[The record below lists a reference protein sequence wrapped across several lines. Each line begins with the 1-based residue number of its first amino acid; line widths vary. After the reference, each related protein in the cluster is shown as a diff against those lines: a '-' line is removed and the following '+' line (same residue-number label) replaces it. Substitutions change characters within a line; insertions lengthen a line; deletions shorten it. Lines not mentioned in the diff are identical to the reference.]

1 MTIEVK
7 VIEKTAHPQVPSAEI
22 TTFQI
27 YAPRFLLAEINTHRV
42 LSRSA
47 QSSRAVPV
55 ARRIQLVK
63 DDPFIPET
71 FGKNKKGMSAD
82 ENLDDINTQ
91 SARIWW
97 NCSMSAALCSA
108 EALAGLGVHKQLA
121 NRLIEPYAHFYGV
134 ITGTEWDNF
143 WNLRISP
150 AAQPEFRALATEMK
164 REYDATSPRRLR
176 HHLPYRNDYG
186 EDLERAFKVSAA
198 RCARVSYKS
207 FDTGALSL
215 ADDDLRL
222 CDDLTRDG
230 HLSPF
235 DHPARA
241 DTVCYRQVKIMRVQK
256 AHWLMPEQHRQY
268 WGWIPKRVDVERE
281 LGIVCRRSSFEP
293 IGDHNVVDAQ
303 DSA

>member
-7 VIEKTAHPQVPSAEI
+7 IIEKTAHPQVPSAVI
-22 TTFQI
+22 TTFQV
-27 YAPRFLLAEINTHRV
+27 YAPRFLLAEINTHRL

-55 ARRIQLVK
+55 ARRIQMIK
-63 DDPFIPET
+63 DDPFVPES

-82 ENLDDINTQ
+82 EILDDAENIA
-91 SARIWW
+91 ARNWW
-97 NCSMSAALCSA
+97 NISMNAALHSA
-108 EALAGLGVHKQLA
+108 EVLAQIGVHKQQA
-121 NRLIEPYAHFYGV
+121 NRIIEPYAHFYGV

-164 REYDATSPRRLR
+164 REYDATNPRVARF
-176 HHLPYRNDYG
+176 HLPYRNDYG
-186 EDLERAFKVSAA
+186 EDLKHAFEVSAA
-198 RCARVSYKS
+198 RCARVSYKT
-207 FDTGALSL
+207 FDGKVSL
-215 ADDDLRL
+215 ADDDIRL
-222 CDDLTRDG
+222 CQDLMKEG

-241 DTVCYRQVKIMRVQK
+241 DQVCFRQVKVMRVQR

-268 WGWIPKRVDVERE
+268 WGWIPRRVDVERE
-281 LGIVCRRSSFEP
+281 LGIVCRRSSFDP
-293 IGDHNVVDAQ
+293 IGDHNVDTTEDFV
-303 DSA
+303 

>member
-7 VIEKTAHPQVPSAEI
+7 VIEKTAHPQVPSAVI
-22 TTFQI
+22 TTFQV
-27 YAPRFLLAEINTHRV
+27 YAPRFLLAEINTHRL

-55 ARRIQLVK
+55 TRRIQMIK
-63 DDPFIPET
+63 DDPFVPES

-82 ENLDDINTQ
+82 ENIDSVGDA

-97 NCSMSAALCSA
+97 NCSMQAALLSA
-108 EALAGLGVHKQLA
+108 EALAGLGVHKQQA

-150 AAQPEFRALATEMK
+150 AAQPEFCALATEMK
-164 REYDATSPRRLR
+164 RQYDTTMPRFAR
-176 HHLPYRNDYG
+176 HHLPYREGYDSEPN
-186 EDLERAFKVSAA
+186 AFDVSSA
-198 RCARVSYKS
+198 RCARVSYKT
-207 FDTGALSL
+207 FDGNVSL
-215 ADDDLRL
+215 PEDDLRL
-222 CDDLTRDG
+222 CADLKKDG

-241 DTVCYRQVKIMRVQK
+241 DQICFRQVKVMRVQK

-268 WGWIPKRVDVERE
+268 WGWIPRRVDVERD
-281 LGIVCRRSSFEP
+281 LGLVCRRSSFDP
-293 IGDHNVVDAQ
+293 IGDDNVVNAQ
-303 DSA
+303 NFI